1 MLDQDSALH
10 DRVGS
15 RTGLVLSG
23 GGARGAYEIGV
34 IAGFIEILDKRAG
47 EHPPFEVFAGT
58 SIGALNSAL
67 LASRADRGDLDID
80 ALVNFWHQ
88 FQLEEY
94 LKIEPRS
101 WFGALSRG
109 ENPPEASI
117 FDPTPLKNFTQN
129 LIPWERL
136 QQNMKEGALRALIF
150 TSWELATGRSVWFTQ
165 MAAGHDFPNWPD
177 HRREVVLT
185 RLDHRHA
192 MASAA
197 IPWVVPPQF
206 IDGRYYCDGGVRFS
220 TPLAS
225 AIRAGADRLV
235 VIKLRGNQPQLP
247 PKPDPY
253 PWPWTMLW
261 QIFGGLAVDASDY
274 ELSRIKRINTL
285 LDGFDANLTVEQREA
300 IDTILTETRGK
311 PWQKLPVLHFSP
323 QVDFGQM
330 ALDRAAEI
338 KTDDRALR
346 VMMRWMKRWDM
357 GDLLSF
363 VLFDH
368 VFIRELIEQGRED
381 AHGREEE
388 ILAFF
393 KAQAAERST
402 QHAAPPSEVPRS
414 SS

>member
-109 ENPPEASI
+109 EDPPEASI

-165 MAAGHDFPNWPD
+165 MAAGHDFPTGRTIAARLSSRAWITGTPWRA
-177 HRREVVLT
+177 RRSPGWC
-185 RLDHRHA
+185 RHNLSTGATIA
-192 MASAA
+192 MAACAFRRRSHRPSA
-197 IPWVVPPQF
+197 
-206 IDGRYYCDGGVRFS
+206 
-220 TPLAS
+220 
-225 AIRAGADRLV
+225 RARTG
-235 VIKLRGNQPQLP
+235 
-247 PKPDPY
+247 
-253 PWPWTMLW
+253 W
-261 QIFGGLAVDASDY
+261 S
-274 ELSRIKRINTL
+274 
-285 LDGFDANLTVEQREA
+285 
-300 IDTILTETRGK
+300 
-311 PWQKLPVLHFSP
+311 
-323 QVDFGQM
+323 
-330 ALDRAAEI
+330 
-338 KTDDRALR
+338 
-346 VMMRWMKRWDM
+346 
-357 GDLLSF
+357 
-363 VLFDH
+363 
-368 VFIRELIEQGRED
+368 
-381 AHGREEE
+381 
-388 ILAFF
+388 
-393 KAQAAERST
+393 
-402 QHAAPPSEVPRS
+402 
-414 SS
+414 